1 MSSTDT
7 DAEGGRRRRLL
18 APAAALLALAVLAG
32 HARAEPRLA
41 SQQFAGVRQIVE
53 REIAEGHIPGAVV
66 VIGKPGGIVYRRAF
80 GARALVPRRE
90 PMTAD
95 TIFDLA
101 SLTKVVATTT
111 AIMQLAQAGRLS
123 LSDKVAA
130 YWPAFGADGKEAIT
144 VEELL
149 THTSGLRPDLDPG
162 ATWSGVR
169 GALQRIVEERP
180 VSPPGARFRYSD
192 LNFIVLGELVR
203 RISGVP
209 LDEYSERHIFIP
221 LGMADT
227 GFKPGARLRPRIA
240 PTDMPDGA
248 LRRGR
253 VQDPTAYRMG
263 GVAGHA
269 GLFST
274 GEDLA
279 RFAEMLLGKG
289 ARSGVRILGAA
300 AVACMT
306 APRTLPGGIVRGL
319 GWDIASLYEGGM
331 NAAFG
336 PASYGHTGY
345 TGTSLWLDPVSKT
358 YLVILTSRLHP
369 HDRGNVKALRRL
381 LADAVAERLPL
392 AADRREKIAFRPGSP
407 RRTPC
412 GPISE
417 RLSSGRAR
425 RGG

>member
-1 MSSTDT
+1 MSCADT
-7 DAEGGRRRRLL
+7 AGRGGGRRRHRAL
-18 APAAALLALAVLAG
+18 AAALLALGLAAG
-32 HARAEPRLA
+32 HARAEPKLSSPR
-41 SQQFAGVRQIVE
+41 FAAVGRIVA
-53 REIAEGHIPGAVV
+53 REIGEGHIPGAVI

-80 GARALVPRRE
+80 GARALLPQRE

-101 SLTKVVATTT
+101 SLTKVVATTI
-111 AIMQLAQAGRLS
+111 AIMQLAEAGRLS

-130 YWPAFGADGKEAIT
+130 YWPAFGANGKEAIT
-144 VEELL
+144 VEQLL
-149 THTSGLRPDLDPG
+149 SHTSGLRPDIDPG
-162 ATWSGVR
+162 ANWSGVR

-180 VSPPGARFRYSD
+180 ISPPGARFHYSD

-203 RISGVP
+203 RISGQP
-209 LDEYSERHIFIP
+209 LDEYGERHIFIP

-227 GFKPGARLRPRIA
+227 GFNPEPRLRPRIA
-240 PTDMPDGA
+240 PTDMPDGT
-248 LRRGR
+248 LRRGQ

-263 GVAGHA
+263 GVAGDA

-274 GEDLA
+274 GGDLA
-279 RFAEMLLGKG
+279 RFAEMLLGGG
-289 ARSGVRILGAA
+289 ARAGVRILGAA

-319 GWDIASLYEGGM
+319 GWDIASPYDGGM

-336 PASYGHTGY
+336 PDSYGHTGY

-381 LADAVAERLPL
+381 VADAVAERLSP
-392 AADRREKIAFRPGSP
+392 AADRRERIAFRPGSP

-412 GPISE
+412 GAISE
-417 RLSSGRAR
+417 RLPAQAH